1 MTGADNALVTDNQA
15 RLAFFDKFTSRQAYK
30 LGECVELCGGA
41 EDPES
46 GGLKG
51 AAARLLD
58 ADNKIFVK
66 MFDMLLAQFGM
77 IGDPAAKD
85 ALFDSVAAN
94 KKRKAATDAGGAGD
108 PSPAAKKGE
117 ACQLNLARFE
127 EVPNLTDG
135 GRRDEM
141 EQYMHDC
148 RRLLAL
154 GVKRWEGNVPGHL
167 GPRVLDPDKPADRAL
182 ITAMFSSPSE
192 QPLLPAAAMPAPV
205 EQPSWAATDA
215 GGAGNPSP
223 AAKKAATA
231 EQKVTI
237 KQEPKTEADKAGD
250 SGETLFSDRYTLSV
264 LQSGKKFPGIPVDES
279 TALNKQK
286 RIDIDVLLKAE
297 PKEGIT
303 TKVLVVAAFDQSGSM
318 GGPRTEMAAKAMAQ
332 LPRRLSASIKE
343 GQDVEIS
350 LGLTMWGSDEHFYTL
365 LDKVIKVSGKGVDQ
379 QAVDA
384 QVAEAVVRLS
394 RSNGGCGQTDIS
406 HGMEH
411 AAKYLAANNPP
422 GEAGFDMTHVI
433 MITDGAAN
441 LGECTADGIRDFA
454 AKIRRDHD
462 IDAVHT
468 LPLTA
473 GQSADFCRAM
483 ADGGNGLAAFSPT
496 ENELAE
502 AIIEICM
509 PLARAWGFFI
519 VDDKFKGFF
528 TPTRDY
534 ATTTLS
540 VPVGHVGTTFVNV
553 LRVKMLNRETSFVVQ
568 VKGEFV
574 AAADVPPDQVPAEVK
589 DALDRE
595 AARKE
600 LKEKMDAAKDTYGG
614 DVRKM
619 AAHVR
624 SVQQDMTRRGF
635 SANATSEVD
644 RMATQFEDEQDQVAY
659 RNMSAAAQ
667 EHHTQA
673 RYRSLGAS

>member
-1 MTGADNALVTDNQA
+1 MTVADEALVGDKLA
-15 RLAFFDKFTSRQAYK
+15 RLALVDQFTSRQAVQ
-30 LGECVELCGGA
+30 LGECVELCGGK
-41 EDPES
+41 EEPES

-51 AAARLLD
+51 ATARLLD
-58 ADNKIFVK
+58 ADNKVFAK

-85 ALFDSVAAN
+85 ALFDSVAAE

-108 PSPAAKKGE
+108 P
-117 ACQLNLARFE
+117 
-127 EVPNLTDG
+127 
-135 GRRDEM
+135 
-141 EQYMHDC
+141 
-148 RRLLAL
+148 
-154 GVKRWEGNVPGHL
+154 W
-167 GPRVLDPDKPADRAL
+167 
-182 ITAMFSSPSE
+182 
-192 QPLLPAAAMPAPV
+192 
-205 EQPSWAATDA
+205 
-215 GGAGNPSP
+215 P
-223 AAKKAATA
+223 AAKKAVIP
-231 EQKVTI
+231 EEKVTI
-237 KQEPKTEADKAGD
+237 EQEPKKEADKAGGG
-250 SGETLFSDRYTLSV
+250 GEKLFSDRYTLSV
-264 LQSGKKFPGIPVDES
+264 SQSGKKFAGIPGDES
-279 TALNKQK
+279 TALSHQK
-286 RIDIDVLLKAE
+286 YTDVDVLFKAE
-297 PKEGIT
+297 PKQDIT
-303 TKVLVVAAFDQSGSM
+303 TTVLVVAAFDQSGSM
-318 GGPRTEMAAKAMAQ
+318 GGSRTKMAADAMAQ
-332 LPRRLSASIKE
+332 LPGRLRASIKE
-343 GQDVEIS
+343 GQKVDIS
-350 LGLTMWGSDEHFYTL
+350 LGLTMWGSDDHFYTL
-365 LDKVIKVSGKGVDQ
+365 LDKVIKVSGKDVDQ

-384 QVAEAVVRLS
+384 QVAEAVARLS
-394 RSNGGCGQTDIS
+394 RSNGGCGQTNIS

-411 AAKYLAANNPP
+411 AAKYLAANNSP
-422 GEAGFDMTHVI
+422 GEAAFDMTHVI

-454 AKIRRDHD
+454 AKIRRDYG

-568 VKGEFV
+568 IKGEFV
-574 AAADVPPDQVPAEVK
+574 AAADVPPDQVPAELK

-600 LKEKMDAAKDTYGG
+600 LKEKMDAAKETYGG

-644 RMATQFEDEQDQVAY
+644 RMATQFEEEQDQVAY
-659 RNMSAAAQ
+659 RSMSAAAQ